1 MSVSLPDTAAQAV
14 DGSNWSKGLESAA
27 VPPGAHPA
35 VLLGSLTLNLLSLG
49 LPVVILQV
57 YDRIIPNQA
66 IETFAVLI
74 LGLAAVL
81 VLDGFIQVG
90 RAYIN
95 GREAARYEHDANCR
109 AVDRLLSTDI
119 GSFERDPPGAHLD
132 RLQAIGTL
140 RDFHAGQAKLLL
152 IDLPFVLLF
161 IGLIWAIAGSL
172 VLVLLA
178 SLALL
183 AVGAFVVGRSLQ
195 MALKDRATLDERRHS
210 FIIEVIGGMLT
221 VKALAM
227 ESQMQRRYE
236 RLQESGAATTYQV
249 IFLSNLGQSIGA
261 LFSNL
266 TMVAVATVGAGQII
280 AGDLTIGGLAAC
292 TLLSGR
298 TVQPLLRALGLWTQ
312 FQTIALAEDKLKNLF
327 QFQPEQTSELPEIG
341 QLQGR
346 LELKDLSFAYAD
358 AEAQLLERVNLQ
370 VEPGEVIGISGDT
383 GSGKSSL
390 LLMIMGALQPRSG
403 QVLFDGKDVADFD
416 RQSLRRQIAFM
427 PQTIN
432 LFQGT
437 LLENLTMFSGKDS
450 EPKALEAV
458 RLLGLDRQIHRL
470 PKGYDTRVGDG
481 ADTELPGGLATGI
494 VMARALLRDP
504 KLLLFDE
511 ANSAL
516 DSKSDASLKD
526 ALAQLKGGP
535 TMILI
540 SHRPS
545 LLALAD
551 RRFDLVD
558 GALVERPTPSAQAVE
573 EATDQASDGAS
584 EAQPGE
590 TNDGPPPQSP
600 MQPRAQEA
608 TAR

>member
-1 MSVSLPDTAAQAV
+1 MSVSLQDTAAQDV
-14 DGSNWSKGLESAA
+14 NGSNWSKGLESAA
-27 VPPGAHPA
+27 APPGAHPA

-74 LGLAAVL
+74 LGLAAIL
-81 VLDGFIQVG
+81 VLDGFIQIG

-119 GSFERDPPGAHLD
+119 GSFEKDPPGAHLD

-161 IGLIWAIAGSL
+161 VALIWTIAGSL
-172 VLVLLA
+172 VLVLLG

-183 AVGAFVVGRSLQ
+183 AVAAILVGRVLQ
-195 MALKDRATLDERRHS
+195 GALKERATLDERRHS

-227 ESQMQRRYE
+227 ESQMLRRYE

-249 IFLSNLGQSIGA
+249 IFLSNLGQSVGA

-312 FQTIALAEDKLKNLF
+312 FQTIALAEDKLKDLF
-327 QFQPEQTSELPEIG
+327 QFQPEQTRELPEIG
-341 QLQGR
+341 QLEGR
-346 LELKDLSFAYAD
+346 LELKDLSFAYD
-358 AEAQLLERVNLQ
+358 DSEAQLLEQVNLS
-370 VEPGEVIGISGDT
+370 VAPGEVIGISGDT

-403 QVLFDGKDVADFD
+403 QVLFDGRNVADFD

-450 EPKALEAV
+450 EPRALEVV

-504 KLLLFDE
+504 KVLLFDE

-516 DSKSDASLKD
+516 DSKSDASLKH
-526 ALAQLKGGP
+526 ALTQLKGGP

-551 RRFDLVD
+551 RTFDLVD
-558 GALVERPTPSAQAVE
+558 GALVERVAASTQPAAEPP
-573 EATDQASDGAS
+573 DQVAGAR
-584 EAQPGE
+584 PGE
-590 TNDGPPPQSP
+590 STEGPLSRTPVQPLA
-600 MQPRAQEA
+600 QPRAQEA
-608 TAR
+608 IAQ